1 MSAGAALRAALPAML
16 HATRGRYPGDTGGV
30 IVDGYDV
37 EFSLTERGTTMRGV
51 ITPNVSGK
59 NVSELHKLVDLLESY
74 CQAQSAR
81 QASLAVE
88 IERKARL
95 IANRATKT

>member
-1 MSAGAALRAALPAML
+1 ML
-16 HATRGRYPGDTGGV
+16 HDTRGRYPGYSGGV
-30 IVDGYDV
+30 IVDGYDT
-37 EFSLTERGTTMRGV
+37 EFSLSERGRTMRGV

-81 QASLAVE
+81 QASLAGD

-95 IANRATKT
+95 IATRASKT